1 MPRARHL
8 EVMLHVFVY
17 LKINHNLT
25 MIFDPSY
32 PEVDKSSILKVNWTE
47 FYGNMKELIPGDVIV
62 LS

>member
-8 EVMLHVFVY
+8 EAMFHVFAY
-17 LKINHNLT
+17 LKINHNLI
-25 MIFDPSY
+25 MIFDPTY